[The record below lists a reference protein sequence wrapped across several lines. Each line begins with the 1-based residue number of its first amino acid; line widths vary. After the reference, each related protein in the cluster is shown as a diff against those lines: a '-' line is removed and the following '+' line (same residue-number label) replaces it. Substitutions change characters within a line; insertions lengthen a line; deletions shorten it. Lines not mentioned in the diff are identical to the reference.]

1 MRKRVFKWLKI
12 VAVVIVLA
20 IVITGLRI
28 YSYRNATTDMQ
39 ADAAV
44 VLGAAVWSQGVS
56 PVFRERINHAIDLHR
71 RGRVHKI
78 IFTGGQGNRN
88 EPTEAAAARAYA
100 LTNGI
105 PIGDIL
111 IEQRSHTTYEN
122 LVFAKQL
129 ADVHGLKKVLIVSDP
144 MHMKR
149 AIAMAQDVG
158 LDAYPSPTT
167 TTRYTGFRSQ
177 VEELTRETFYYL
189 GYTISSFLRLPSVES
204 ASIVVENSDLDNHIA
219 RLRKRLPSNDFS
231 IVVQHPFVVIG
242 DEPESV
248 VKERAQGTIKWAVEK
263 LKQDFFTKDPKDILD
278 IWLFKDAESYK
289 KHTRLLFNDNPS
301 TPYGYYSRAHKA
313 LIMNISTGGG
323 TLVHEIVHPFI
334 EANFPA
340 SPPWLNEG
348 LGSLY
353 EQCGEENGHIHGY
366 VNWRLP
372 GLQTAI
378 KAGEIG
384 PFKELMAMDANAFY
398 GDTRGV
404 NYAQARY
411 LLYYLQQKGLLFTF
425 YKQFHANQ
433 KTDPTGF
440 QTLKRVLR
448 KTNMAQF
455 QREWEKYVLDLSQ
468 EFSLQLAN

>member
-12 VAVVIVLA
+12 FAIVIVLA
-20 IVITGLRI
+20 IAITAIRV
-28 YSYRNATTDMQ
+28 YSYSNATTDMQ

-56 PVFRERINHAIDLHR
+56 PVFRERINHAIELYR

-100 LTNGI
+100 ASYGVSLS
-105 PIGDIL
+105 DIL

-149 AIAMAQDVG
+149 AIAMAHDVG

-167 TTRYTGFRSQ
+167 TTRYTGFRTQ
-177 VEELTRETFYYL
+177 VGELVRETFYYL
-189 GYTISSFLRLPSVES
+189 GYSISSFLRLPSAQS
-204 ASIVVENSDLDNHIA
+204 APLVVENTDLDNHVA
-219 RLRKRLPSNDFS
+219 QLRKRLPSSNFS

-248 VKERAQGTIKWAVEK
+248 VKERAEGTIKWAVDK
-263 LKQDFFTKDPKDILD
+263 LKQDYFTKDPKDIID
-278 IWLFKDAESYK
+278 IWLFKDADSYK

-301 TPYGYYSRAHKA
+301 TPYGYYSRSHKA
-313 LIMNISTGGG
+313 LIMNIATGGG

-340 SPPWLNEG
+340 CPAWLNEG

-378 KAGEIG
+378 KVGEVG
-384 PFKELMAMDANAFY
+384 SFKDLLAMDTNAFY

-411 LLYYLQQKGLLFTF
+411 LCYYLQQKGLLFTF

-433 KTDPTGF
+433 KTDPTGY

-448 KTNMAQF
+448 ERDMAQF
-455 QREWEKYVLDLSQ
+455 QREWEKFVLDLKRD
-468 EFSLQLAN
+468 